1 MIGMNR
7 RSMVALGILVG
18 LLMIGQVVSLRYALA
33 GGTSKNMNDAR
44 TALLSVQ
51 VALAAATQSHEQ
63 EAAGWNALNKMP
75 LTETEHQMAILMEQS
90 AATQKA
96 LLRADQNCLKALQAL
111 WQQVEHDN
119 GKN

>member
-1 MIGMNR
+1 MNR
-7 RSMVALGILVG
+7 RSMVALSILIG

-33 GGTSKNMNDAR
+33 GGTSNAMNDAR
-44 TALLSVQ
+44 TAVLSAQ

-63 EAAGWNALNKMP
+63 ETAGWNVLNKMP
-75 LTETEHQMAILMEQS
+75 LTETEHQMSILMDQS

-111 WQQVEHDN
+111 LQQVEHDH